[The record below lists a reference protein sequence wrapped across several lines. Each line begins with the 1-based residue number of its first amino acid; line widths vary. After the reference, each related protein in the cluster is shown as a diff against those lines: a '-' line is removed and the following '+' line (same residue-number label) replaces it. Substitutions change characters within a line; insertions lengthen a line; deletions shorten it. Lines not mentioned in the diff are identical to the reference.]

1 MIVLVLDTLLISLIS
16 SIKFLHISWFKS
28 SEEVNNI
35 RKGVENLCPRPG
47 SDILSRGTEEQF
59 SLVIYQRNLNRRF
72 KHLSYIVN
80 AINSNISSFL
90 RGNLS
95 RRRWQVLISIALYVC
110 TVCITQCFL
119 TYMIHVSKVKVL
131 HHHDDLH
138 PCEVYHNLHSADILL
153 ASHGFQNTG
162 QGCLLLSSC

>member
-35 RKGVENLCPRPG
+35 RKGVENLCSRPG

-95 RRRWQVLISIALYVC
+95 RRRWQVLISIAPYVC
-110 TVCITQCFL
+110 IYYTMFL
-119 TYMIHVSKVKVL
+119 TYMIHMSKVKVL

-162 QGCLLLSSC
+162 QGCLLLSSY

>member
-1 MIVLVLDTLLISLIS
+1 MKLLFTDYMRTYIQFNPDNSGSTSLVIVVAVIVLVLVALLISLIS

-28 SEEVNNI
+28 SEEVDNI
-35 RKGVENLCPRPG
+35 RKGIENLCPRPG

-90 RGNLS
+90 RGNQS
-95 RRRWQVLISIALYVC
+95 RRRWQVLISIAPYVC
-110 TVCITQCFL
+110 IYYTMFL
-119 TYMIHVSKVKVL
+119 TYIRS
-131 HHHDDLH
+131 
-138 PCEVYHNLHSADILL
+138 
-153 ASHGFQNTG
+153 T
-162 QGCLLLSSC
+162 